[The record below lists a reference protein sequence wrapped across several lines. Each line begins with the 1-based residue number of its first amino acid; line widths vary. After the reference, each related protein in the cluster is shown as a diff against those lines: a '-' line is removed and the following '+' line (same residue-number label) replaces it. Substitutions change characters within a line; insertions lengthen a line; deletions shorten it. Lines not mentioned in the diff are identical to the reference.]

1 MFLGT
6 IASFCAQAVV
16 GFGALPGAG
25 LAVLSRF
32 VQAICATR
40 PVQTDRNNLGS
51 IFNMVL
57 QGKNSA
63 PSVQRVLI
71 DEQDAGQ
78 RIDNFLIRVCKGA
91 PKSLIYRI
99 LRSGEVRVNRGR
111 IDQTYR
117 LKAGDEVRIPPLRLA
132 EAKSVEFIPGREFPI
147 LFEDEAMLV
156 IDKPAGT
163 AVHGG
168 SGVSFGV
175 IEQLRRQ
182 RPQARFLELAHR
194 LDRETSGI
202 LLIGKKRAALTKL
215 HDLLREGGVEK
226 RYLALVK
233 GRWPNP
239 VQHIRLA
246 LTKYLTEEGER
257 RVTVDKERGKTAHSI
272 VRLVRRWERFS
283 LVEVQIKTGRTHQI
297 RVHLTHLGFP
307 LAGDDK
313 YGDFALNKAL
323 QKEGLKRMFLHAAS
337 LSLPHPISDEALAF
351 SAPLPPELAAFV
363 MRLDETEKSDYGT

>member
-1 MFLGT
+1 
-6 IASFCAQAVV
+6 
-16 GFGALPGAG
+16 
-25 LAVLSRF
+25 
-32 VQAICATR
+32 
-40 PVQTDRNNLGS
+40 
-51 IFNMVL
+51 MVL
-57 QGKNSA
+57 QGKKSA
-63 PSVQRVLI
+63 PAVQRVLI

-78 RIDNFLIRVCKGA
+78 RIDNYLIRVCKGV

-117 LKAGDEVRIPPLRLA
+117 LRTGDEVRIPPLRLA
-132 EAKSVEFIPGREFPI
+132 DARPSTSVPGREFPI
-147 LFEDEAMLV
+147 LFEDEGLLV

-175 IEQLRRQ
+175 IEQLRSQ
-182 RPQARFLELAHR
+182 RPEARFLELAHR

-202 LLIGKKRAALTKL
+202 LLIGKKRAALTRL

-257 RVTVDKERGKTAHSI
+257 RVAVDKEGGKLAYSI

-283 LVEVQIKTGRTHQI
+283 LVEVEIKTGRTHQI

-323 QKEGLKRMFLHAAS
+323 QKEGLKRMFLHATRLA
-337 LSLPHPISDEALAF
+337 LPHPLTDAPLAF
-351 SAPLPPELAAFV
+351 AAPLPPELAAFV
-363 MRLDETEKSDYGT
+363 ARLDQTEKSDYGT